1 MGEHEVIGKQVVRI
15 QDLEKTNDILIRA
28 IVAIKKGNITLDQIE
43 LQDNGFIINDN
54 EEEV

>member
-15 QDLEKTNDILIRA
+15 QDLEKTNDILISA